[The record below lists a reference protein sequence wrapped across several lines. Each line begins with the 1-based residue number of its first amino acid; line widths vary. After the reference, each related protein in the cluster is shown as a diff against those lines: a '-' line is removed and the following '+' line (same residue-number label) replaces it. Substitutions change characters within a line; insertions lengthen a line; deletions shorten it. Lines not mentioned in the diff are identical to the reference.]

1 MQNEEKWNAVMNNNE
16 HYDGLFFYAVKTT
29 KIFCRPS
36 CKAKVPLRKN
46 TLFFSSADEA
56 LKEGFRPCK
65 MCRPDINNPV
75 FDPNKEL
82 TKKVKQ
88 ELDNSYNKDFSVDD
102 IAQKLGLSE
111 RHLMRLFKAYYG
123 VTPKEYIRGK
133 RISKSKIL
141 LKDTSKDII
150 DIAYEVGFKSISI
163 FYKCFK
169 KQTGITPKQ
178 YRTNRCIRQ
187 K

>member
-82 TKKVKQ
+82 IKKVKQ
-88 ELDNSYNKDFSVDD
+88 EL
-102 IAQKLGLSE
+102 
-111 RHLMRLFKAYYG
+111 
-123 VTPKEYIRGK
+123 
-133 RISKSKIL
+133 
-141 LKDTSKDII
+141 
-150 DIAYEVGFKSISI
+150 
-163 FYKCFK
+163 
-169 KQTGITPKQ
+169 
-178 YRTNRCIRQ
+178 
-187 K
+187 